1 MYFRR
6 NSSFLSIDDVLS
18 STLAFYFV
26 NASAPVCL
34 PLQGP
39 LASRRLRI
47 FLFFHPS
54 VLFSVLLLAQRLMS
68 WLVGDF
74 DLWVQVAALDFVRIK
89 KVFGCFAL
97 SILQYYLLFF

>member
-1 MYFRR
+1 MFIVCFV
-6 NSSFLSIDDVLS
+6 SGI
-18 STLAFYFV
+18 LALYFV

-34 PLQGP
+34 PLQEP
-39 LASRRLRI
+39 LASRNLRI
-47 FLFFHPS
+47 LLFFHPS

-74 DLWVQVAALDFVRIK
+74 DLWVQVVALDFVRIN

-97 SILQYYLLFF
+97 SILQHYSSFF

>member
-1 MYFRR
+1 M
-6 NSSFLSIDDVLS
+6 SIDDVLS

-34 PLQGP
+34 PLQEP
-39 LASRRLRI
+39 LASRHLRI
-47 FLFFHPS
+47 LLFFYPS

-74 DLWVQVAALDFVRIK
+74 DLWVQVAALDFVRIN

-97 SILQYYLLFF
+97 SILQYYLLFFELNLVRIF

>member
-34 PLQGP
+34 PLQEP
-39 LASRRLRI
+39 LASRHLR
-47 FLFFHPS
+47 
-54 VLFSVLLLAQRLMS
+54 M
-68 WLVGDF
+68 
-74 DLWVQVAALDFVRIK
+74 
-89 KVFGCFAL
+89 
-97 SILQYYLLFF
+97 LLFFSSFRLVFSAPIGPAIDVLVGGRF